1 MYSQLSN
8 IITELFF
15 PPKNPELAEIS
26 FWAVYAVGYL
36 ARPLGAVIFGH
47 VGDSHGR
54 RLTLLISVL
63 LITLPT
69 LLIGC
74 LPTYAHIGLAAPILM
89 ALLRFVQGVAVG
101 GEVRRRPA
109 RCSLAGWLA
118 ANRAETGCT
127 CVSLCSA
134 RAMIVVRDMI
144 VGLPGSLPHHVP
156 CLLPAAVC
164 RQFGSAI
171 TYLYEMAP
179 VGRKGSTASFGQVAV
194 SPVSGTVT
202 NHTATSCCL

>member
-1 MYSQLSN
+1 VYSQLSN

-47 VGDSHGR
+47 VGDTHGR

-63 LITLPT
+63 MITLPT

-89 ALLRFVQGVAVG
+89 AFLRFVQGVAVG
-101 GEVRRRPA
+101 GEVSHPSPA
-109 RCSLAGWLA
+109 HCFRLAYCLP
-118 ANRAETGCT
+118 GCKQQ
-127 CVSLCSA
+127 LKHSA
-134 RAMIVVRDMI
+134 RF
-144 VGLPGSLPHHVP
+144 
-156 CLLPAAVC
+156 CLCA
-164 RQFGSAI
+164 
-171 TYLYEMAP
+171 
-179 VGRKGSTASFGQVAV
+179 
-194 SPVSGTVT
+194 
-202 NHTATSCCL
+202 